1 MVKLILKQHFDDVYW
16 LLKRTKF
23 YTSLLFFE
31 KYFREK
37 MARNIHQKTTEK
49 LSDFIKYS
57 GHHDMSKC
65 DKMRYADLLQEGIL
79 ENMTTDPY

>member
-1 MVKLILKQHFDDVYW
+1 
-16 LLKRTKF
+16 
-23 YTSLLFFE
+23 
-31 KYFREK
+31 

-79 ENMTTDPY
+79 ENMTTDHGDILGIEPSILISLKI

>member
-1 MVKLILKQHFDDVYW
+1 
-16 LLKRTKF
+16 
-23 YTSLLFFE
+23 
-31 KYFREK
+31 

-65 DKMRYADLLQEGIL
+65 DQMRYADLLQEGIL
-79 ENMTTDPY
+79 ENMTTDSY